1 MNASHAAYDGSRD
14 PDHDK
19 VDGVSHFLAL
29 RAWRLPGSDAIVGP
43 VGASNEPP
51 APASD
56 SALIARMVRGDRGAV
71 AELYARHVR
80 ALHALA
86 QAMLKSPQEAEDL
99 IQDVFLEAWHRSAD
113 YSEARGSVRAWL
125 LMRARSRALD
135 RLKSSGSQRVMTV
148 ETNPLDQTSSAPGDQ
163 ARLRQIVSQM
173 PDVQREVLLLG
184 YFEGLSSAEIAQRL
198 GIPTGTVKSRT
209 RAALGA
215 LRASLG
221 GRND

>member
-1 MNASHAAYDGSRD
+1 
-14 PDHDK
+14 
-19 VDGVSHFLAL
+19 
-29 RAWRLPGSDAIVGP
+29 
-43 VGASNEPP
+43 
-51 APASD
+51 
-56 SALIARMVRGDRGAV
+56 MVRGDRSAV

-80 ALHALA
+80 ALHSLA
-86 QAMLKSPQEAEDL
+86 QAMLRSQEEAEDL
-99 IQDVFLEAWHRSAD
+99 IQDVFLEAWRRSAD
-113 YSEARGSVRAWL
+113 YSEARGTVRAWL

-135 RLKSSGSQRVMTV
+135 RLKSSGSQRIAPI
-148 ETNPLDQTSSAPGDQ
+148 EACPFDHTSATTGDQ

-173 PDVQREVLLLG
+173 PDVLREVLLLG

-221 GRND
+221 GRDE

>member
-1 MNASHAAYDGSRD
+1 
-14 PDHDK
+14 
-19 VDGVSHFLAL
+19 
-29 RAWRLPGSDAIVGP
+29 
-43 VGASNEPP
+43 
-51 APASD
+51 
-56 SALIARMVRGDRGAV
+56 MVRGDRSAV

-80 ALHALA
+80 ALYSLA

-113 YSEARGSVRAWL
+113 YSEARGTVRAWL

-135 RLKSSGSQRVMTV
+135 RLKSSGSQRLATV
-148 ETNPLDQTSSAPGDQ
+148 EVCPLEHVSTAPGDQ
-163 ARLRQIVSQM
+163 ARLRHIVSQM

-184 YFEGLSSAEIAQRL
+184 YFEGLSSAEIAERL

-221 GRND
+221 GRDD